1 MSTIDPVLIWAWL
14 GAVVDLAA
22 AGVLVYGVRQ
32 IRRLADV
39 PTGLRHEW
47 PMVSVVVAARNEER
61 DLPRALESLLR
72 LDYPALEIIVVN
84 DRSTDRTGEL
94 LEQYAAADPRLR
106 VIHIEKLPAEWL
118 GKNHALH
125 QGAAVARGEL
135 LLFTDADVVFSPTVL
150 RRAVT
155 YMQANDVDLLAAIP
169 QVRMPTLL
177 LQSFAITF
185 MMMFFLYFQPWRARL
200 PRSKAYIGIGAF
212 NLVKAEAY
220 RQVGGHA
227 PIAMRP
233 DDDVKLGQLLKLRGK
248 KIDVVEATG
257 ELVVPWYAS
266 LAEVVR
272 GLEKNT
278 FAGVEYR
285 IDITMVFSAAA
296 LIFNVLPF
304 IMVFIA
310 QDIAR
315 AGFALSCVI
324 LLALSASTAVAGGM
338 NPLAALGYPIATLLF
353 VIILWRNMV
362 LTLWQGGIRWRDTF
376 YSLKQL
382 RENRVT

>member
-14 GAVVDLAA
+14 GAVVHLAA

-39 PTGLRHEW
+39 PTGSRHEW
-47 PMVSVVVAARNEER
+47 PMISVVVAARNEER

-106 VIHIEKLPAEWL
+106 VIHIKKLPAQWL

-135 LLFTDADVVFSPTVL
+135 LLFTDADVVFAPTVL

-155 YMQANDVDLLAAIP
+155 YMQANDLDFLAAVP

-185 MMMFFLYFQPWRARL
+185 MMMFFLYFQPWRARS

-248 KIDVVEATG
+248 KIDVVEATS
-257 ELVVPWYAS
+257 ELAVPWYAS

-285 IDITMVFSAAA
+285 IDITMVTSAAA
-296 LIFNVLPF
+296 LVFNVLPF
-304 IMVFIA
+304 IMVFVA

-315 AGFALSCVI
+315 IGFALSCII
-324 LLALSASTAVAGGM
+324 LLGLSLSTAVAGGM
-338 NPLAALGYPIATLLF
+338 NPLAALGYPLTTLLF